1 MLLACSILL
10 VIIAGILYGL
20 ALFVIEKKG
29 ASVRVL
35 YAQLEEDTHREQ
47 NVNTLRHLVTDTAK
61 ERASLDRYFVSGGDV
76 VGFIEY
82 IESLG
87 RRSGASVELSSVDVI
102 NTEPKTLQISF
113 KATGSWES
121 VAYMLSL
128 AETIPMSIEIIKM
141 SFKRSENENDKKV
154 KKRGRGSLHYAYLVL
169 LNKENMDFSF
179 IKKYIRPAKK
189 EWREKQERSPEL
201 DWRVLLS

>member
-121 VAYMLSL
+121 VAYML
-128 AETIPMSIEIIKM
+128 
-141 SFKRSENENDKKV
+141 
-154 KKRGRGSLHYAYLVL
+154 
-169 LNKENMDFSF
+169 FSRRQF
-179 IKKYIRPAKK
+179 R
-189 EWREKQERSPEL
+189 
-201 DWRVLLS
+201 